1 MPAVFVPPEFSEL
14 SGEANAG
21 NSLGRFRLVWELM
34 MFRSIPFGS
43 GMLRALVIAG
53 GSLALVAEE
62 PQFHRQTQ
70 ISQLQPQQFLIGK
83 WRGVGQVRRG
93 SSQGAWQE
101 KVEAIWEL
109 SKDHTGIRW
118 TASDGK
124 LWKSAL
130 LTAGSQ
136 AQSLL
141 MRVTLPDDT
150 QRDYRGRRD
159 DERLVFESDPDGK
172 QDVYRVTWTQL
183 GDNRLTVLFERR
195 GINQTFYQR
204 MAEIGYQ
211 REGTRLAAV
220 DGNGPECVVTGGLG
234 TIPVSYEGQTYY
246 VCCTG
251 CRDAFNDDPKGI
263 LAAWAER
270 RRQKPK

>member
-1 MPAVFVPPEFSEL
+1 MS
-14 SGEANAG
+14 
-21 NSLGRFRLVWELM
+21 
-34 MFRSIPFGS
+34 RSIRFGTRS
-43 GMLRALVIAG
+43 IIGTIVIAG
-53 GSLALVAEE
+53 IGLAIAGDAAPVDQQAV
-62 PQFHRQTQ
+62 
-70 ISQLQPQQFLIGK
+70 IAQLQPQQFLIGR

-109 SKDHTGIRW
+109 SKDRTGIRW
-118 TASDGK
+118 TAADGK

-130 LTAGSQ
+130 LTAGTD
-136 AQSLL
+136 AQSVVL
-141 MRVTLPDDT
+141 RVSLPDDT
-150 QRDYRGRRD
+150 IRDYRGRRD
-159 DERLVFESDPDGK
+159 GERLVLESDPDGQ
-172 QDVYRVTWTQL
+172 QDVHRVTWTQL

-195 GINQTFYQR
+195 GINQSFFQR
-204 MAEIGYQ
+204 VAEVGYQ

-234 TIPVSYEGQTYY
+234 TIAVSFEGQTYY

-263 LAAWAER
+263 LAAWEA
-270 RRQKPK
+270 RRQKKAK